1 MISWY
6 LTVKCQRKFW
16 VNKVAVQNEFLLH
29 LLFSDWFLNV
39 FVVNVIFRN
48 QNIGLMESE
57 AERLLKRSPVIIIF
71 WCRSAGCERSERR
84 VSFVTPEESSDC
96 WTGLRAE
103 GNGSVND
110 DEWREARWR
119 TALCG
124 DLISRS
130 GVSVCLVPLRQTA
143 GHIIESS
150 RHSLPS
156 ADPLVPLP
164 VALRSI
170 KPSV

>member
-1 MISWY
+1 M
-6 LTVKCQRKFW
+6 
-16 VNKVAVQNEFLLH
+16 
-29 LLFSDWFLNV
+29 
-39 FVVNVIFRN
+39 
-48 QNIGLMESE
+48 
-57 AERLLKRSPVIIIF
+57 
-71 WCRSAGCERSERR
+71 SAGSERSERR
-84 VSFVTPEESSDC
+84 VSFITPEESSDC

-150 RHSLPS
+150 RHSLQTLSCHYPS
-156 ADPLVPLP
+156 RCAQLSRLCKWCRVRQVSRCVCVCVCRFLP
-164 VALRSI
+164 VSQQQLSHLQLII
-170 KPSV
+170 KSHVQNDFTDTWRIFLLNCLLS